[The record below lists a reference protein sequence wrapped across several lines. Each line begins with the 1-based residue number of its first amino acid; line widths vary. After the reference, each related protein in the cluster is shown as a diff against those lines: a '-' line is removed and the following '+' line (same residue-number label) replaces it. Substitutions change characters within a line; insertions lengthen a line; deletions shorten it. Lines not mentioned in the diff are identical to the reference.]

1 MSILCCFFLFLL
13 SQSVTAEV
21 ISPPAQTHAI
31 PSRSDSP
38 FSLGSPHAVLS
49 LGDPLYFRESPQ
61 PVLEYQAA
69 RRTSH
74 PGCKDWCEY
83 RIDEY
88 AISNNVWGKDKIEG
102 YSAPYAQCIYS
113 AGVKGPDQA
122 GWDWIWPAWSERKV
136 MAYPAIA
143 YGWKPWSQE
152 STTANL
158 PKQVGAINEL
168 IVSYQLEF
176 HATGIY
182 NLAFDLWL
190 TRSSIPSPEEITREI
205 MIWIDQEGIQPA
217 GTLVENVVID
227 GKDYAFYKKKFDEW
241 DYLAFINTSY
251 ARSGKINVK
260 RFLEY
265 LLRNAH
271 ITREEFLAS
280 IEFGNEISAGKGRLE
295 LQKYL
300 ISVR

>member
-1 MSILCCFFLFLL
+1 
-13 SQSVTAEV
+13 
-21 ISPPAQTHAI
+21 
-31 PSRSDSP
+31 
-38 FSLGSPHAVLS
+38 
-49 LGDPLYFRESPQ
+49 
-61 PVLEYQAA
+61 
-69 RRTSH
+69 
-74 PGCKDWCEY
+74 
-83 RIDEY
+83 
-88 AISNNVWGKDKIEG
+88 
-102 YSAPYAQCIYS
+102 
-113 AGVKGPDQA
+113 
-122 GWDWIWPAWSERKV
+122 